1 MNNHPAFPFSGHPG
15 VGKGPLRPN
24 TGMSMLDY
32 FAAASLAGIRAHD
45 KKTDSATVAELAY
58 RDAVAMLNQKNQQP

>member
-1 MNNHPAFPFSGHPG
+1 
-15 VGKGPLRPN
+15 
-24 TGMSMLDY
+24 MSMLDY